1 MKKFRVGVYLEFII
15 DAEDEKEAR
24 NKAGE
29 IKMPDGYVG
38 ESFDIDFLREE
49 E

>member
-1 MKKFRVGVYLEFII
+1 MKKFRAGIYLEFII
-15 DAEDEKEAR
+15 DAENEAEAR

-29 IKMPDGYVG
+29 IKMPNGYIG